1 MFSSKD
7 GTLGAHLKKTAR
19 KDALII
25 FGAFTALLIFFIS
38 VQAFEY
44 VVRVSERH
52 ESWEL
57 DEILTAM
64 MVLPFA
70 MAIFSIRRLREAHLE
85 LNWRIKAEER
95 AHAMAMHDPLT
106 GLPNRRN
113 ITQAIE
119 KAIAHAD
126 ATPLTLLLIDL
137 NRFKAINDLHGHQA
151 GDELLIETAKR
162 LKAHV
167 GENAIVSRL
176 GGDEFVVL
184 LKDVANSEAILQRI
198 EEISACFDEPFSLT
212 SGSVAMGAS
221 IGATTINTSRISSD
235 AAMSQADAAMY
246 KAKLELS
253 NCFHFFEA
261 GMEMAA
267 IRRAEIE
274 SDLRKAIHEGRIEP
288 HYQPLICLKDNRL
301 IGYEVL
307 ARWRLEDGSLR
318 MPDDFIGIAEETGLI
333 GEMFYGLVERAAADV
348 RQWSPELTFA
358 VNVSPVQ
365 FSDEWLVERVLQI
378 LTKAGIAPGRLEVEI
393 TENALVT
400 DVAMARTLIRRFKKQ
415 GIRVALDDFGTG
427 YSSLRHLSELDFDKL
442 KIDRSFIHDVAHSE
456 SSQTIVR
463 TITSMAHNLGL
474 QVTVEGIETLENAQ
488 SVIGY
493 GCDIAQGFLYG
504 KPMAKAEAYPEPATP
519 DRASADD
526 KDDDTDAAANTG
538 KLAQSR

>member
-1 MFSSKD
+1 MFNARSEPG
-7 GTLGAHLKKTAR
+7 GTHLEVRAR
-19 KDALII
+19 RDALVI
-25 FGAFTALLIFFIS
+25 FGGFTALLILFINIE
-38 VQAFEY
+38 AFEY
-44 VVRVSERH
+44 VVRFSDGH

-85 LNWRIKAEER
+85 LDWRITAEER

-106 GLPNRRN
+106 GLANRRN
-113 ITQAIE
+113 LTQALE
-119 KAIAHAD
+119 KAIARAD
-126 ATPLTLLLIDL
+126 VSPLTLLLIDL

-151 GDELLIETAKR
+151 GDELLIESAKR
-162 LKAHV
+162 LQAHV
-167 GENAIVSRL
+167 GSNAIVSRL

-184 LKDVANSEAILQRI
+184 LKDVANSETILPRI
-198 EEISACFDEPFSLT
+198 EEISASFDEPFTLN
-212 SGSVAMGAS
+212 SGSVSMGAS
-221 IGATTINTSRISSD
+221 IGATTVDTSHIS
-235 AAMSQADAAMY
+235 AGTVLSQADAAMY
-246 KAKLELS
+246 KAKLRRS

-274 SDLRKAIHEGRIEP
+274 SALRKAIDEGRIEP

-318 MPDDFIGIAEETGLI
+318 MPDDFIAIAEETGLI
-333 GEMFYGLVERAAADV
+333 GDMFYGLVERAAADV
-348 RQWSPELTFA
+348 RNWSPELTFA
-358 VNVSPVQ
+358 MNVSPVQ
-365 FSDEWLVERVLQI
+365 FSDEWLVERILQI
-378 LTKAGIAPGRLEVEI
+378 LTKAGIAPGRLEIEI

-400 DVAMARTLIRRFKKQ
+400 DVAMARTLIEEFKKQ

-442 KIDRSFIHDVAHSE
+442 KIDRSFIHNVAHNE

-474 QVTVEGIETLENAQ
+474 QVVVEGVETIENAL
-488 SVIGY
+488 SVMGY
-493 GCDIAQGFLYG
+493 GCDIGQGFLYG
-504 KPMAKAEAYPEPATP
+504 KPMAKAKPYPEAAAT
-519 DRASADD
+519 DEAS
-526 KDDDTDAAANTG
+526 DDDDEDG
-538 KLAQSR
+538 GGRLAHSA